1 MFTSRAEFRLHLRID
16 NADRRL
22 TPIGHEVGLIKDADY
37 RDFLTKQEHII
48 RIAEALAET
57 PSAPLG
63 PDGDRPMLSQFL
75 KRPEVKIAELLPL
88 IAGKLGFEP
97 SRAELEAVE
106 IELKYEGYLVQQD
119 RQIARL
125 KRSESV
131 RIPDAFEYS
140 GIPGLSREITETLG
154 RVRPSTLGQAS
165 RIPGVTP
172 VAIML
177 LQLQLRA

>member
-1 MFTSRAEFRLHLRID
+1 
-16 NADRRL
+16 
-22 TPIGHEVGLIKDADY
+22 
-37 RDFLTKQEHII
+37 
-48 RIAEALAET
+48 
-57 PSAPLG
+57 
-63 PDGDRPMLSQFL
+63 
-75 KRPEVKIAELLPL
+75 
-88 IAGKLGFEP
+88 
-97 SRAELEAVE
+97 
-106 IELKYEGYLVQQD
+106 
-119 RQIARL
+119 L